1 MLEEPATFIDILS
14 EMTEKYADKFTG
26 RDTLFDISRIE
37 EDFVLAIYPKL
48 MQEKREYET
57 FERFYDRFYDED
69 YDKYEKDSE
78 EVTFSVE
85 SFE

>member
-1 MLEEPATFIDILS
+1 
-14 EMTEKYADKFTG
+14 
-26 RDTLFDISRIE
+26 
-37 EDFVLAIYPKL
+37 
-48 MQEKREYET
+48 MQNKREYET